1 MRISD
6 WSSDVCSSDLNEVV
20 QEHPIAAVAGAVA
33 AGAVIAWMFPR
44 SRAAMKALPA
54 LATSAG
60 TRVLEAALA
69 AKAVAAE
76 NAESLRANAGEALH
90 NAAEG
95 TKEAAASAR
104 DTEIGRANV

>member
-1 MRISD
+1 
-6 WSSDVCSSDLNEVV
+6 
-20 QEHPIAAVAGAVA
+20 
-33 AGAVIAWMFPR
+33 
-44 SRAAMKALPA
+44 
-54 LATSAG
+54 SAG

-104 DTEIGRANV
+104 DTVASADLGAKASRLADDVAALVAAKVDALSEAVKARLPKS